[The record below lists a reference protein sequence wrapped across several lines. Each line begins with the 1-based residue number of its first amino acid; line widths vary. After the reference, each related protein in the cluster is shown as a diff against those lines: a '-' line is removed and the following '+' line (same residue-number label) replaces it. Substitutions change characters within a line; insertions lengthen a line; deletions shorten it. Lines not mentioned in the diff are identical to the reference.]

1 MLTQFIKEFQKFI
14 SRGNVMD
21 LAIAVVMGSAFTGI
35 VNSLVNDVF
44 TPILGMIMGGV
55 NIGHLSITLGQ
66 ASILYGKF
74 LQAVINFFLISLV
87 VFILIKSMNILQKKL
102 TGRGLEQ
109 KKPADIVLLTE
120 IRDLLKKGD

>member
-102 TGRGLEQ
+102 TGRGIEQ
-109 KKPADIVLLTE
+109 KKSADIVLLTE